1 MESAVVSVF
10 CFGFFCFGFVM
21 GYMFGGYEL

>member
-1 MESAVVSVF
+1 MESAVVGVL

-21 GYMFGGYEL
+21 GYMFGGHEL